1 MEDGT
6 EERKEVEKRLKQRGG
21 KDHGIGEIL

>member
-6 EERKEVEKRLKQRGG
+6 EERKEVEKRLGQRGG
-21 KDHGIGEIL
+21 KYHGIGEIL